1 MLGEQEDEE
10 MWVRQVV
17 SCKDKEEMKRWWR
30 RWRIERKDE
39 EREYETFVAIKKKRR
54 GNGSGDEERKS

>member
-30 RWRIERKDE
+30 GWRIERKDE